1 VNILK
6 IKKLIK
12 KKIFIFCVLLVCIAF
27 SSCSEKKVS
36 STELAMNTVI
46 SITAYGDKA
55 DEAVK
60 ASFDE
65 VKRIEK
71 LLSCHIDDSEISKV
85 NKSAFENP
93 VEVSPETAEVL
104 KNALLFCQKTNGAFD
119 ISIKPLADLWNI
131 KAENPKVPSGEEI
144 NTVLS
149 FVGYENICLN
159 GNFVSFKKEGVQ
171 IDLGGAAKGY
181 CADRI
186 AEILK
191 SFGVK
196 NALIDLGGNIYAIGK
211 NEQGKEW
218 RIGLQKPGEKRG
230 EYFSV
235 EELSDKTAVT
245 SGSYERY
252 FEKDGRVYHHI
263 LDTQSGYPSESG
275 LISVTVISKSSFEAD
290 MLSTA
295 IFVMGGD
302 EFEKIK
308 DGFDFEKYITVDKYN
323 ASRVY
328 KK

>member
-1 VNILK
+1 MK
-6 IKKLIK
+6 IKNLLKKHILI
-12 KKIFIFCVLLVCIAF
+12 FFVLIVCLNL

-71 LLSCHIDDSEISKV
+71 LLSCHIEESEISKV

-104 KNALLFCQKTNGAFD
+104 KKALLFCKKTKGAFD
-119 ISIKPLADLWNI
+119 ISVKPLSDLWNI
-131 KAENPKVPSGEEI
+131 KAENPKVPSDEQI
-144 NTVLS
+144 KNTLS
-149 FVGYENICLN
+149 LVGYENISLN

-181 CADRI
+181 CADKI

-191 SFGVK
+191 SFGIK
-196 NALIDLGGNIYAIGK
+196 NALIDLGGNIYALGK

-218 RIGLQKPGEKRG
+218 RIGLQSPGGKRG
-230 EYFSV
+230 EYFSI

-263 LDTQSGYPSESG
+263 LDAKTGYPSDSG
-275 LISVTVISKSSFEAD
+275 LISVTVISENSFEAD
-290 MLSTA
+290 MLSTT
-295 IFVMGGD
+295 IFVMGAD

-308 DGFDFEKYITVDKYN
+308 SGFEFQKYITVDKYN
-323 ASRVY
+323 VERVY
-328 KK
+328 VK